1 LAEAKR
7 IGAACHAVVLELFND
22 QVLVNLRGA
31 QGILRLEAKV
41 GAARLEAAC
50 HRAMSF
56 SSPRYRT
63 IKTIL
68 DKGLD
73 QLVESAQPE
82 LIELGDT
89 YARGGRFCRDLP
101 SMMSH

>member
-1 LAEAKR
+1 
-7 IGAACHAVVLELFND
+7 LFND

-31 QGILRLEAKV
+31 QGILRLETKV

-73 QLVESAQPE
+73 QLTEPAQSE
-82 LIELGDT
+82 LIDIADT
-89 YARGGRFCRDLP
+89 YARGGRFCRDVP